1 MGTIEKLRRELRHP
15 DPSQLSYQLA
25 EIVEARCYL
34 QHGIQV
40 RKGDAVLDVGANIGV
55 AAAYF
60 ATECGAG
67 VVHSFEPVKPIF
79 EQLRKNL
86 SHFPACVPHPY
97 GLSSAP
103 GTQTITYYPESWA
116 LSGTHADPIAE
127 RERAKRIF
135 LNLGADDRTVEEGL
149 RGRFSTAELPGEFR
163 TLSEALRSESVD
175 SVDLLKIDVEGAEQD
190 VLAGIEDAD
199 WPSIHQVVAELHG
212 DPAEREAVVGMLEG
226 RGFDAIVDQDAIS
239 EGTPLRMLYA
249 VRP

>member
-1 MGTIEKLRRELRHP
+1 VGTIETLRRELRHP

-40 RKGDAVLDVGANIGV
+40 REGDAVLDVGANIGV

-79 EQLRKNL
+79 EQLRENL

-97 GLSSAP
+97 GLSSAT
-103 GTQTITYYPESWA
+103 GNQTITYYPENWA

-127 RERAKRIF
+127 RDRAKRIF
-135 LNLGADDRTVEEGL
+135 MNLGADDRNVEEGL
-149 RGRFSTAELPGEFR
+149 RGRFSTAELSADFR
-163 TLSEALRSESVD
+163 TLSETLRSESID
-175 SVDLLKIDVEGAEQD
+175 RVDLLKIDVEGAEHD
-190 VLAGIEDAD
+190 VLAGIEDGD
-199 WPSIHQVVAELHG
+199 WPSIRQVVAELHV
-212 DPAEREAVVGMLEG
+212 DPAERGAVVGILEG
-226 RGFDAIVDQDAIS
+226 HGFDAIVDQDAIC

-249 VRP
+249 VRR